1 MSLKNA
7 KKVDT
12 NRYEL
17 EVVIDGETFRKALSD
32 VMRRESKKITVP
44 GFRKGKAPVSFIEKY
59 YGAEAFF
66 QDTLDSLYGAA
77 LEEAAVEAGVEIV
90 DDKMDF
96 DLVSISKEDGVDF
109 KVTLTVVPE
118 IEIGEYKGLK
128 EERLKVSVDDAE
140 VEESVKAMAD
150 RNARV
155 VAVEDRAAAMD
166 DITVIDFDGYVDG
179 VAFEGGKGEAY
190 TLTLGSGQFI
200 PGFEEQIVGKNIGE
214 EFDVNVTFPTEYHAA
229 DLAGKEAVFKVKLH
243 EIKKRELP
251 EIDDE
256 FAKDVSDFDTLA
268 DLKADLKAK
277 ALERK
282 QKAAEDETETRL
294 LDQIIDSIKGE
305 IPEAMY
311 NNRVQQN
318 LRDLDYRLQSQGMSL
333 ENYIKYTGATI
344 EDISKTYRPQAEK
357 QVKMRLALEKIV
369 KLENITVADEDVDK
383 KYEEMAEMYSIPAE
397 QVKAAVPAEE
407 LKKDIAVEKALDL
420 VKTSAVIT
428 DVDAIS
434 EKAEKKPAAKKTST
448 AKKTEGETAKKPA
461 AKKTTSTTAKK
472 TTSTTK
478 KAEGETAK
486 KPAAKKTTSTA
497 KKAEGDAEKKP
508 AAKKTTTTKKAAAKT
523 EE

>member
-17 EVVIDGETFRKALSD
+17 EVVIDGEKFREALSG

-44 GFRKGKAPVSFIEKY
+44 GFRKGKAPISFIEKY

-66 QDTLDSLYGAA
+66 EETLNTLYGAA
-77 LEEAAVEAGVEIV
+77 LEEAASEAGVEIV

-128 EERLKVSVDDAE
+128 EERVKVSVTAAE
-140 VEESVKAMAD
+140 VNESVKAMAE
-150 RNARV
+150 RNARM
-155 VAVEDRAAAMD
+155 VAVEDRAAQKD
-166 DITVIDFDGYVDG
+166 DTTVIDFEGFVDDK
-179 VAFEGGKGEAY
+179 AFEGGKGEAY
-190 TLTLGSGQFI
+190 TLVLGSGQFI
-200 PGFEEQIVGKNIGE
+200 PGFEEQIIGHNTGD
-214 EFDVNVTFPTEYHAA
+214 EFDVNVTFPAEYHAD

-256 FAKDVSDFDTLA
+256 FAKEVSEFDTLKE
-268 DLKADLKAK
+268 LKADIKKK

-282 QKAAEDETETRL
+282 QKAAEDEMETKL

-311 NNRVQQN
+311 ENRVKQN
-318 LRDLDYRLQSQGMSL
+318 LQDLDYRLQSQGMSL

-344 EDISKTYRPQAEK
+344 EEISKTYRPQAEK

-369 KLENITVADEDVDK
+369 KLENITVEDSDVDK
-383 KYEEMAEMYSIPAE
+383 KYEEMAEQYSIPAE
-397 QVKAAVPAEE
+397 QVKAAVPAAE

-420 VKTSAVIT
+420 VKSTAVIT
-428 DVDAIS
+428 EAEAA
-434 EKAEKKPAAKKTST
+434 EKEEKKPAAKKTTTSTAKKTTAAKKDEGEAEKKPAAKKTT
-448 AKKTEGETAKKPA
+448 AKKAEGEAEKKPA
-461 AKKTTSTTAKK
+461 AKKTTSTVKK
-472 TTSTTK
+472 TTK
-478 KAEGETAK
+478 
-486 KPAAKKTTSTA
+486 
-497 KKAEGDAEKKP
+497 
-508 AAKKTTTTKKAAAKT
+508 KT